1 MVTGAMLSVAYNH
14 ISSFYKQNGN
24 QLGQSMMRLANNKR
38 VQQPSDNIPDY
49 FYSSRLKQSHSM
61 QQRVKIE
68 MDEALA
74 NTEVAEAAGTYVFDD
89 LTSAQ
94 QLIKSYYDSSTT
106 NEEKESI
113 KTDFSRLISQVSS
126 VIDNTYFDGKQVF
139 SASGTEPFAQTS
151 IDPSNSDEVISLQF
165 TASQVPTVNGLTLGT
180 SDFETESAAMQT
192 ELNKAASFVSKVSV
206 FRRGV
211 NAFVNINDKSMLATQ
226 STYTEITSCDAGME
240 MLNVI
245 KKSINGQSALSMMA
259 QANMS
264 RGLILRLIS

>member
-1 MVTGAMLSVAYNH
+1 MVAGAMLSIGYNN
-14 ISSFYKQNGN
+14 ISSFYKKNEN

-49 FYSSRLKQSHSM
+49 FYASRLKQSHSM
-61 QQRVKIE
+61 QRRVQTE

-74 NTEVAEAAGTYVFDD
+74 NTEIAETAGTYVFDD

-106 NEEKESI
+106 DEEKESI
-113 KTDFSRLISQVSS
+113 KTDFSRLLQQISS

-139 SASGTEPFAQTS
+139 SSSGTTPFAKAS
-151 IDPSNSDEVISLQF
+151 IDPSNADEVVSLQF
-165 TASQVPTVNGLTLGT
+165 TASQVPDVSGLSLGT
-180 SDFETESAAMQT
+180 SDFETESEALQT

-206 FRRGV
+206 FRRSLH
-211 NAFVNINDKSMLATQ
+211 AFVKINDKSMQATQ
-226 STYTEITSCDAGME
+226 TTYTEITSSDNGME
-240 MLNVI
+240 ILSVLN
-245 KKSINGQSALSMMA
+245 KSIKSQSALSMMA

-264 RGLILRLIS
+264 RGSILRLFA